1 MKKLTLSHL
10 DDLYIG
16 SAILG
21 AGGGGDPS
29 LFYMIAKHQME
40 KTGDPVQMITC
51 SELTPDD
58 LVIPVGIMGAPMVEI
73 EKIPTGLEYNPLI
86 KTLEQTLGKKV
97 TVVMGIE
104 IAGSNGFL
112 PFIVACQLGL
122 PILDADMMGRAFPEV
137 QMCSS
142 HLFGAPS
149 SPGFAADC
157 LGNVVTIHAN
167 NNVILE
173 KLGRQI
179 TISMGSWSAF
189 SLCPIS
195 GTEAQ
200 RCTIHKSFTKAI
212 AIGKAH
218 REAKKNG
225 EDPLEAV
232 LNICKGV
239 CIGSGKIT
247 DIDRAISK
255 GFLKGKVTIQG
266 KTEKIEISF
275 QNEFLI
281 AKCNGKITAT
291 TPDIISLLE
300 QETGEPVTNETLRF
314 GLKVNVI
321 VLPSPPVWT
330 TKEGLAL
337 VGPRH
342 FGYETDYQPIAKSKF
357 ATTGKI

>member
-1 MKKLTLSHL
+1 MKKLTLNQL

-40 KTGDPVQMITC
+40 KMGTPVNMITC
-51 SELTPDD
+51 SELKPEDF
-58 LVIPVGIMGAPMVEI
+58 VIPVGIMGAPMVEI
-73 EKIPTGLEYNPLI
+73 EKIPTGLEYNSLI
-86 KTLEQTLGKKV
+86 ETLEETLGKKI

-104 IAGSNGFL
+104 IAGSNAFL
-112 PFIVACQLGL
+112 PFIVASQLGL

-142 HLFGAPS
+142 HLYGAPS

-157 LGNVVTIHAN
+157 LGNVVTIHAK
-167 NNVILE
+167 NNVVLE
-173 KLGRQI
+173 KLGRQV

-189 SLCPIS
+189 SLCPIT
-195 GTEAQ
+195 GLEAQ

-218 REAKKNG
+218 REAKIEGK
-225 EDPLEAV
+225 DPMEAV

-255 GFLKGKVTIQG
+255 GFLRGNVTIQN
-266 KTEKIEISF
+266 KTDKIEIAF

-281 AKCNGKITAT
+281 AKCNGKIMAT
-291 TPDIISLLE
+291 TPDIISLME
-300 QETGEPVTNETLRF
+300 KETGEPVTNESLRF

-330 TKEGLAL
+330 SKEGLAL

-342 FGYETDYQPIAKSKF
+342 FGYETDYLPISKSKPNM
-357 ATTGKI
+357 TVKN